1 MNQED
6 VRKMLKDFRRLRCE
20 IVDRSD
26 YIISMFE
33 AALKTQTTG
42 ATPDPSPEQMTYQE
56 FGIRLTVDDYT
67 GSAELSPHQSGVSL
81 FAESDKRV
89 SARTGKSIRRKPPSE
104 QGQSHISIRTMP
116 SILRNK
122 RASQPDT
129 RGLAKFM
136 DMATDGN
143 FPTTSRRESKARDE
157 IKRVQKQTLE
167 VSDSDS
173 SSPLNM
179 AMVSMSAS
187 GFPVSSSNSFCS
199 PDSAKSSNDVFARLK
214 QEPIL
219 VPLRDVSSDLQ
230 PGCSVALST
239 THSIFLQPS
248 ESADTNPDKS
258 LDNNNNSSS
267 SRGTSALSFQIEERT
282 TSNPVSPNLEVPSSF
297 APSRSLLREPSKHST
312 KSISPK
318 VFVPVPTKPAEQ
330 RVPIPPATPP
340 TATPSPPQST
350 LANIFLLPAYD
361 HKGRRVTTE
370 QLSAFGTLSINFR
383 VNGIHPRSLFSNVWD
398 LFSALV
404 IFSLLWIIPV
414 IISYNGTYALMNVDH
429 LSICITV
436 IFAVDSVIN
445 LFTPRLVEGDFTFD
459 FVEYEKARPTLAVW
473 VEDYFRQAIF
483 IEIFTL
489 IPFTIFLHSAT
500 AYELLLLIPLIRVY
514 KLKGHLL
521 RCPTVTNLAWR
532 IDDLAAAPIS
542 KIIPII
548 AGIFLFAHFNAC
560 SIFLMG
566 RVSGFVGWESLW
578 PLWPV
583 YKSSHITE
591 VYVWTFY
598 KAIGNIFPTS
608 LNPWTMGEQIVA
620 LVYIILAAIVYA
632 VFLGSISSA
641 VMAFNPSG
649 RLFHQKIGELRDY
662 IRWKDLSKDT
672 EVKLLSYYESRYR
685 GKYFEEDAVLA
696 DFNDSLKAEIL
707 LHNTRKLIERVPFLK
722 RSEDDGRDELFIGR
736 IAGALHSYNYIPG
749 DYVTKQGDS
758 GSDMYF
764 ILSGKADVY
773 VNKNKV
779 VTLSAGTYFGEVGLI
794 TKTLRTA
801 TVQCALPSLMYR
813 LTYSDF
819 HMILDDFPDMKL
831 RIHRLAAER
840 EKVVKM
846 AENNR

>member
-6 VRKMLKDFRRLRCE
+6 VRKMLKDFRRLRSE

-26 YIISMFE
+26 FIISMFE
-33 AALKTQTTG
+33 AALKAQTTS
-42 ATPDPSPEQMTYQE
+42 ATPDQSPEQMTCQE

-67 GSAELSPHQSGVSL
+67 GSVELSPHQSGVSL
-81 FAESDKRV
+81 FAESDKRM
-89 SARTGKSIRRKPPSE
+89 SARTRTGKSMRRKLPSE
-104 QGQSHISIRTMP
+104 HVQSHISIRTMP
-116 SILRNK
+116 SMLRNK

-143 FPTTSRRESKARDE
+143 FPTSRRESKARDD

-179 AMVSMSAS
+179 AMVSMGGS
-187 GFPVSSSNSFCS
+187 GFPVSSTNSFGS
-199 PDSAKSSNDVFARLK
+199 PNSAESSNDMFARLK

-219 VPLRDVSSDLQ
+219 VPLRDVSSDQQ
-230 PGCSVALST
+230 PSGSLALST
-239 THSIFLQPS
+239 TRSIFRQPS
-248 ESADTNPDKS
+248 NTADTNQDKTS
-258 LDNNNNSSS
+258 ETNSSS
-267 SRGTSALSFQIEERT
+267 ANSRGTSALSFQIEERI
-282 TSNPVSPNLEVPSSF
+282 TSNPVSPSLEVPSSF
-297 APSRSLLREPSKHST
+297 APSRYLLREPSKHSAN
-312 KSISPK
+312 SSSPK

-330 RVPIPPATPP
+330 RVPIPSATPP
-340 TATPSPPQST
+340 TATPSPSHNA

-436 IFAVDSVIN
+436 IFAVDSVIT

-473 VEDYFRQAIF
+473 VEDYFRQAVF

-489 IPFTIFLHSAT
+489 IPFTILVRSAT

-514 KLKGHLL
+514 KLKNHLL

-532 IDDLAAAPIS
+532 IDDVAAAPIS

-560 SIFLMG
+560 TIFLMG
-566 RVSGFVGWESLW
+566 RVTGFVGWDSLW
-578 PLWPV
+578 PL
-583 YKSSHITE
+583 YHSANIAE
-591 VYVWTFY
+591 IYVWTFY

-608 LNPWTMGEQIVA
+608 LNPWTMAEQIVS

-672 EVKLLSYYESRYR
+672 EMKLLSYYESRYR

-819 HMILDDFPDMKL
+819 HLILDDFPDMKL
-831 RIHRLAAER
+831 RIQGLAAER

>member
-6 VRKMLKDFRRLRCE
+6 VRKMLKDFRRLRSE

-26 YIISMFE
+26 FIISMFE
-33 AALKTQTTG
+33 AALMTQATS

-89 SARTGKSIRRKPPSE
+89 AARTGKSIRRKPPSE
-104 QGQSHISIRTMP
+104 QIQSHISINTMP
-116 SILRNK
+116 SILRKK

-129 RGLAKFM
+129 RGLAKFT

-143 FPTTSRRESKARDE
+143 FPGTPRRESKTRDE

-179 AMVSMSAS
+179 AMGCMGAS
-187 GFPVSSSNSFCS
+187 RFPVSSSNSFGS
-199 PDSAKSSNDVFARLK
+199 PDSADSAKSSNEMFARLK

-219 VPLRDVSSDLQ
+219 VPLRDMSSDLQ
-230 PGCSVALST
+230 PSGSVAQST
-239 THSIFLQPS
+239 TRSNFRHPSKTADTNQDTPS
-248 ESADTNPDKS
+248 ESHY
-258 LDNNNNSSS
+258 SSVN

-282 TSNPVSPNLEVPSSF
+282 TLNPVSPSLEVPSSF
-297 APSRSLLREPSKHST
+297 APSRSLLRNPSKNSA
-312 KSISPK
+312 KCSSPK
-318 VFVPVPTKPAEQ
+318 VFVPVPTKPTEQ

-340 TATPSPPQST
+340 TTTPSPPHNA

-370 QLSAFGTLSINFR
+370 QLSAFGPLSINFR

-398 LFSALV
+398 LFSAFV
-404 IFSLLWIIPV
+404 IFTLLWIIPV
-414 IISYNGTYALMNVDH
+414 IISYNYTYALMNVDH

-436 IFAVDSVIN
+436 IFAVDSVIS

-473 VEDYFRQAIF
+473 VEDYFRQAVF

-500 AYELLLLIPLIRVY
+500 DYELLLLIPLIRVY
-514 KLKGHLL
+514 KLKNHLL
-521 RCPTVTNLAWR
+521 RCPTITNLAWR

-560 SIFLMG
+560 TIFLMG
-566 RVSGFVGWESLW
+566 RVTGFVGWSTLW
-578 PLWPV
+578 PL
-583 YKSSHITE
+583 YDSADIAE
-591 VYVWTFY
+591 IYVWTFY

-608 LNPWTMGEQIVA
+608 LNPWTMAEQIVS

-672 EVKLLSYYESRYR
+672 ETKLLSYYESRYR

-773 VNKNKV
+773 VNRNKV

-831 RIHRLAAER
+831 RIQRLAAER

>member
-6 VRKMLKDFRRLRCE
+6 VRKMLKDFRRLRSE

-26 YIISMFE
+26 FIISMFE
-33 AALKTQTTG
+33 AALKTQTTS

-81 FAESDKRV
+81 FAESDKRM

-104 QGQSHISIRTMP
+104 QVQSHISIRTMP

-179 AMVSMSAS
+179 AMVSMGGS
-187 GFPVSSSNSFCS
+187 GFPVSSSNSFGS
-199 PDSAKSSNDVFARLK
+199 PDSAKSSNDMFARLK

-219 VPLRDVSSDLQ
+219 VPLRDVSSDL
-230 PGCSVALST
+230 PPSGSVALST
-239 THSIFLQPS
+239 THSIFRQPS
-248 ESADTNPDKS
+248 KTADTNQDKS
-258 LDNNNNSSS
+258 SDTNSSS
-267 SRGTSALSFQIEERT
+267 PNSRATSALSFQIEERIT
-282 TSNPVSPNLEVPSSF
+282 TNPVSPSLEVPSSF
-297 APSRSLLREPSKHST
+297 APSRSLLREPSKNST

-330 RVPIPPATPP
+330 RVPIPPASPP
-340 TATPSPPQST
+340 TATPSPPHNA

-404 IFSLLWIIPV
+404 IFTLLWIIPV
-414 IISYNGTYALMNVDH
+414 LISYNDTYALMNVDH
-429 LSICITV
+429 LSIWITV
-436 IFAVDSVIN
+436 IFAVDSVVT

-473 VEDYFRQAIF
+473 VEDFFRQTVF
-483 IEIFTL
+483 IEVFTL
-489 IPFTIFLHSAT
+489 IPFAIFFHSKT
-500 AYELLLLIPLIRVY
+500 DYELLLLIPLIRVY
-514 KLKGHLL
+514 KLIDHL
-521 RCPTVTNLAWR
+521 RNCAAVTNLAWR

-548 AGIFLFAHFNAC
+548 GGIFLFAHFNAC
-560 SIFLMG
+560 TIFLMG
-566 RVSGFVGWESLW
+566 RVTGFVGWDSMW
-578 PLWPV
+578 PL
-583 YKSSHITE
+583 YNSANITDI
-591 VYVWTFY
+591 YVWTFY

-608 LNPWTMGEQIVA
+608 LNPWTMAEQIVA

-672 EVKLLSYYESRYR
+672 EMKLLSYYESRYR

-773 VNKNKV
+773 VNKNRV

-819 HMILDDFPDMKL
+819 HMILDDFPDMKQ
-831 RIHRLAAER
+831 RIQGLAAER